1 MKQIQQQSSM
11 ISVFTESQYVIDHFD
26 YLGAERFAGTS
37 LDIRV

>member
-26 YLGAERFAGTS
+26 YLGAERFAS